1 MQLMGDAIAVLG
13 SKLGLAWEP
22 SKRRGYLIR
31 CGSYPGIPIEI
42 KAGVTFNGKTIV
54 FPLCRQGAVFG
65 FLDQEMTPTSMI
77 MTGIDPDTGIHV
89 KLTITVPFQPRNE
102 KFSIVPAVLI
112 NMSIDRLPSKFR
124 WIKPPT
130 DEIEGEMFIEF
141 SGKSMEFTRQD
152 KKINVDI
159 RYSIEHPDSTG
170 RNPEKE
176 EIQCTDAITVI
187 SGIMKNNGVQGR
199 FRLAPGDKGENLKLA
214 WCAYDAPILNVMGSL
229 CPFKYTSYFKNI
241 DEVVNWIHE
250 NYSLVEKNSRTVDG
264 IITGHSLGQSLTHL
278 LSQTL
283 HSWLINTWWVIKP
296 DGTDWFSVWEG
307 YGYFHSTVDVEYT
320 QAPFYLSVWPELLE
334 MELDQWPLFGVDGEK
349 SLGPA
354 GKDTLYL
361 SHDVGQYCDCM
372 GQVLWINMEL
382 ESTTDYVLLAYAHW
396 KRTGREKIITKHA
409 EFIKKLLDYIVAS
422 DSNGN
427 GVPDK
432 ICANTI
438 DDGCKAIQYGPEQIY
453 IAVKAMEACRAGAE
467 ILNAVGVE
475 GAGKYIEF
483 ADKALTTI
491 ETLGWKGDHYVVS
504 LVSEVDSVVNPWNES
519 DDLVH
524 GPLDGWDSYHIYT
537 ANGLVLLDMVGYKS
551 KMNNDR
557 LKQDLLIAWE
567 KTKGRYGCRHTSYM
581 NPDPVDFRYAIPSAC
596 APKVGWISMNILR
609 DIAAAYRG
617 IDLLEM
623 SDGYWDWQSTTN
635 SQELKVFF
643 ETFYG
648 NNLTFYPR
656 GIAIYGYLDAAAG
669 FSYDKAA
676 DRMTIS
682 PIRGS
687 LSVPLLIFA
696 DWENGKV
703 PILRSWIENGEIKY
717 IIES

>member
-1 MQLMGDAIAVLG
+1 
-13 SKLGLAWEP
+13 
-22 SKRRGYLIR
+22 
-31 CGSYPGIPIEI
+31 
-42 KAGVTFNGKTIV
+42 
-54 FPLCRQGAVFG
+54 
-65 FLDQEMTPTSMI
+65 
-77 MTGIDPDTGIHV
+77 
-89 KLTITVPFQPRNE
+89 
-102 KFSIVPAVLI
+102 
-112 NMSIDRLPSKFR
+112 
-124 WIKPPT
+124 
-130 DEIEGEMFIEF
+130 
-141 SGKSMEFTRQD
+141 
-152 KKINVDI
+152 
-159 RYSIEHPDSTG
+159 
-170 RNPEKE
+170 
-176 EIQCTDAITVI
+176 
-187 SGIMKNNGVQGR
+187 
-199 FRLAPGDKGENLKLA
+199 
-214 WCAYDAPILNVMGSL
+214 MGSL

-382 ESTTDYVLLAYAHW
+382 ESTTDYVLLLCPLE
-396 KRTGREKIITKHA
+396 RTGREKLLLRRRIYKNCLIISLLLTQTA
-409 EFIKKLLDYIVAS
+409 MVCPIKYVL
-422 DSNGN
+422 
-427 GVPDK
+427 
-432 ICANTI
+432 
-438 DDGCKAIQYGPEQIY
+438 IQLTTDVKQPVWSEQIY
-453 IAVKAMEACRAGAE
+453 IAVKQWRH
-467 ILNAVGVE
+467 AVLVRDPECCWCG

-635 SQELKVFF
+635 SQELKVFLKLF
-643 ETFYG
+643 M
-648 NNLTFYPR
+648 
-656 GIAIYGYLDAAAG
+656 A
-669 FSYDKAA
+669 
-676 DRMTIS
+676 TI
-682 PIRGS
+682 
-687 LSVPLLIFA
+687 LLF
-696 DWENGKV
+696 
-703 PILRSWIENGEIKY
+703 ILAVLQFMVI
-717 IIES
+717 